1 MQKWS
6 LIPRETIH
14 PDPSHQPQE
23 NFEETKAQPL
33 ENLELRKLKPI
44 KHTAPHIVQQNKQ
57 QQKDILE
64 R

>member
-14 PDPSHQPQE
+14 PDPSHQPQG

-33 ENLELRKLKPI
+33 EKPR
-44 KHTAPHIVQQNKQ
+44 TT
-57 QQKDILE
+57 
-64 R
+64 